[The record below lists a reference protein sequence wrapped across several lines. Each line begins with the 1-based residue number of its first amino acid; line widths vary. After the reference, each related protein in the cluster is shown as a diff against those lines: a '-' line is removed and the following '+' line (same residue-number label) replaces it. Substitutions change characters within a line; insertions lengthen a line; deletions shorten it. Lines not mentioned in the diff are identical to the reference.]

1 MLKRARLPRPPID
14 PEIQGNGKEDSC
26 ERLRPQARQGELA
39 RRAERA
45 AWAIRFQS
53 EAMPGERPII
63 VEAHNPQLSKRS
75 AETRST

>member
-1 MLKRARLPRPPID
+1 MRGAR
-14 PEIQGNGKEDSC
+14 E
-26 ERLRPQARQGELA
+26 GELA

-75 AETRST
+75 AEARST